1 VQCKNCGQDNPPEAR
16 FCGNCG
22 AALVAIAEPSPPA
35 AALGP
40 APTPLTIAAEYVG
53 FWLRFGAWILDIIT
67 ISLIGAVIG
76 TVRGLAQ
83 ELGLVFVWGLVEFF
97 LLWIYFW
104 LFTGLNKGRTLG
116 KMLVGIKVVKAH
128 GEAPGLGYAALRE
141 VVGKTISWFALCL
154 GLLWIAWDKEKQSWH
169 DKIASTYVVKAKSRS

>member
-22 AALVAIAEPSPPA
+22 AALVAIAEPSPP
-35 AALGP
+35 GP

-53 FWLRFGAWILDIIT
+53 FWLRFGAWILDIIM
-67 ISLIGAVIG
+67 ISIIAAVIG
-76 TVRGLAQ
+76 TVRVVL
-83 ELGLVFVWGLVEFF
+83 EDLGLVFPWGVVEFF
-97 LLWIYFW
+97 LLCIYFW
-104 LFTGLNKGRTLG
+104 LFTGLNKGRTVG

-154 GLLWIAWDKEKQSWH
+154 GLLWIAWDKERQGWH
-169 DKIASTYVVKAKSRS
+169 DKIASTYVVKIKPQS